1 MNISAYR
8 EEIKLKLTG
17 GVLELEIS
25 DATIDLA
32 ISAALREIQRYI
44 DATRLLT
51 IPYTNYIDL
60 TEFKVSSV
68 ASIYRTEGYNVT
80 GQDNTAQIDPMYLGM
95 WQVLSGNGT
104 LYNINDWTYNYA
116 AWNTA
121 LQLRNTIS
129 TDLTFRF
136 DKSTNGLYINC
147 GFDKPNLITI
157 EYIPEYLSVEDV
169 ASDFWIDK
177 LINLALALTKQILGR
192 IRTRYTQTN
201 ALWAQDGER
210 LLAEA
215 ETELKELRDEMKA
228 ATQLVY
234 PVD

>member
-8 EEIKLKLTG
+8 DEIKLKLTG
-17 GVLELEIS
+17 GILELEIT

-44 DATRLLT
+44 DSTRLLT

-68 ASIYRTEGYNVT
+68 SSIYRTEGYNVT
-80 GQDNTAQIDPMYLGM
+80 GQDNTSQIDPMYLGM

-157 EYIPEYLSVEDV
+157 EYVPEYLSVEDV
-169 ASDFWIDK
+169 TSDFWIDK
-177 LINLALALTKQILGR
+177 LVNLSIALIKQILGR

-201 ALWAQDGER
+201 APWAQDGER
-210 LLAEA
+210 LLTEA

>member
-8 EEIKLKLTG
+8 DEIKLKLTG
-17 GVLELEIS
+17 QVLELEIS

-32 ISAALREIQRYI
+32 LSAALREIQRYI
-44 DATRLLT
+44 DTTKLLT
-51 IPYTNYIDL
+51 IPYTNCINL
-60 TEFKVSSV
+60 AEFKVSSV
-68 ASIYRTEGYNVT
+68 SRIFRTEGYNIT
-80 GQDNTAQIDPMYLGM
+80 GQDGTSQMDPMYLGM

-104 LYNINDWTYNYA
+104 LYNITDWTYNYA
-116 AWNTA
+116 SWNTA

-136 DKSTNGLYINC
+136 DKDSDNLYINC

-157 EYIPEYLSVEDV
+157 EYIPQYTSVEEV
-169 ASDFWIDK
+169 KSDFWIDK
-177 LINLALALTKQILGR
+177 ILNLALALTKQMLGR
-192 IRTRYTQTN
+192 IRTRYKQLN
-201 ALWAQDGER
+201 PLWEQDGER

-215 ETELKELRDEMKA
+215 DAELADIRNKLDT

-234 PVD
+234 PID